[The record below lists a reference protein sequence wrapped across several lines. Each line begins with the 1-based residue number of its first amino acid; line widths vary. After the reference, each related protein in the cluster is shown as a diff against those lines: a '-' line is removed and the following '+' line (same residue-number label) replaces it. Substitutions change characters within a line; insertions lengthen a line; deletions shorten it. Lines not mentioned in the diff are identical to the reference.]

1 MKQAIFL
8 SLFLFFLHGLRAQKA
23 RVDSSL
29 TGEYRTQ
36 GADFTFEISLS
47 KGRLQLQVVGQ
58 GTTEL
63 APVSGLVFEPLH
75 IRPVARI
82 EFLKD
87 SLGHIDRLRW
97 SQRAEGL
104 KWTRIS
110 SPSTGYTGDY
120 QLAINP
126 YRVLHITE
134 AGGVLRSHLGEEPD
148 SVLTPV
154 TKDRFVI
161 KMKGGDYHFDFKRE
175 KGDVIGELMTDGKDE
190 IVFEKVSSSVPRHS
204 NRTNGFTRA
213 DTLQGRLTSLRTC
226 YDVLFYDLA
235 LTVLPEIKTIRGSNT
250 IRFRVVHALDRL
262 QIDLHANLHIETI
275 RYHGRELAFMREQN
289 AVYVAF
295 PVTLKE
301 GQVDSLTVV
310 YDGKPLEP
318 DMSALRGGI
327 FWVWNRNHELW
338 IESVTQG
345 VGANVFWPCKDH
357 LSDRPDSMRMSITI
371 PSGLTE
377 ISNGRLLQKT
387 DLPGGQTRWVW
398 YVDYPIVTYAVVIN
412 IGDYAHFT
420 DTYTGRGGPL
430 ALNFYT
436 QSYNADFGKRLFA
449 DVKRMLALYEKD
461 FGPYPFRRDGFT
473 LLESIYPMEHQGAV
487 GVGSFNS
494 PFNSERIDTNGLVH
508 TMWHESAHEWWGNS
522 VGCRDYADMW
532 IHESF
537 ADYAEFLNEE
547 ALHGRQAALQQL
559 TKDHPENKEPIIGIY
574 DVNNFHMGDMY
585 LKGSLL
591 LETLRDVID
600 NDSLWFSIFRGIQ
613 ERFRYQPVRTED
625 IVDYVNTASGKD
637 YTYFFDQYLR
647 YPHIP
652 VLALAFK
659 TEGDKLL
666 VSYKWEA
673 DVPGFRMP
681 VKVTTGKDSMAF
693 IQPTT
698 EWKTMSIKGMTQNEF
713 RVDTTGF
720 YVGTRIETILTG
732 H

>member
-1 MKQAIFL
+1 M
-8 SLFLFFLHGLRAQKA
+8 
-23 RVDSSL
+23 
-29 TGEYRTQ
+29 
-36 GADFTFEISLS
+36 
-47 KGRLQLQVVGQ
+47 LQVIGQ

-63 APVSGLVFEPLH
+63 LHVSGLIYQPLH
-75 IRPVARI
+75 IRPAAKM

-87 SLGHIDRLRW
+87 SLGHVDRLRW
-97 SQRAEGL
+97 TQRSQAL
-104 KWTRIS
+104 KWMKTTG
-110 SPSTGYTGDY
+110 PSTGYAGNYELTG
-120 QLAINP
+120 NP
-126 YRVLHITE
+126 YRILHITE
-134 AGGVLRSHLGEEPD
+134 DGGIVRSHLGEEPD
-148 SVLTPV
+148 SVLSPLG
-154 TKDRFVI
+154 KDRFVI
-161 KMKGGDYHFDFKRE
+161 KKEGGDYHFDFKQDNGVVRE
-175 KGDVIGELMTDGKDE
+175 LVTDGVDE
-190 IVFEKVSSSVPRHS
+190 MVFEKVASRVPKLSGRA
-204 NRTNGFTRA
+204 NGFTRA
-213 DTLQGRLTSLRTC
+213 DTLLGRLTTLRTC

-235 LTVLPEIKTIRGSNT
+235 VTVLPQIKTIRGSNT
-250 IRFRVVHALDRL
+250 IRFRVVQDLDRL
-262 QIDLHANLHIETI
+262 QVDLHANLHLQTI
-275 RYHGRELAFMREQN
+275 NYHGQELAFMREQN

-295 PVTLKE
+295 PRTLKE
-301 GQVDSLTVV
+301 GQVDSLTII

-327 FWVWNRNHELW
+327 FWLWNRDRKLW

-357 LSDRPDSMRMSITI
+357 LSDRPDSMRISVTI

-420 DTYTGRGGPL
+420 DTYAGRGGTLP
-430 ALNFYT
+430 LNFYT
-436 QSYNADFGKRLFA
+436 QSYNLDFGKRLFD

-487 GVGSFNS
+487 GVGAFNS
-494 PFNSERIDTNGLVH
+494 PFNSERIDTNGLER

-547 ALHGRQAALQQL
+547 ALYGRQAALREL

-574 DVNNFHMGDMY
+574 EVNNFHMGDMY
-585 LKGSLL
+585 IKGSLL

-625 IVDYVNTASGKD
+625 IVGYFNTATGKD

-659 TEGDKLL
+659 TEGDQLL

-681 VKVTTGKDSMAF
+681 VKVTVGKDSLGF
-693 IQPTT
+693 IQPTA
-698 EWKTMSIKGMTQNEF
+698 EWKTMSIKGMAQNNF
-713 RVDTTGF
+713 RVDTVGF
-720 YVGTRIETILTG
+720 YVGTRVERS
-732 H
+732 